1 MQQANI
7 VIVGGGAGGLE
18 LATML
23 GNKLGKTNKARIM
36 LVDGKLTHFWKPLLH
51 EVAAGTINVHHD
63 ELSYAAHAAEH
74 YFEFHLGYMDGIDRE
89 QQLINIAATTNA
101 QGETIIPNHTI
112 HYDYLVIAVGSVT
125 NDFGTEGV
133 REHCLYLDSQ
143 QQAQNFQRTFLERWM
158 IANTQTEPLREG
170 QLSVAIAGAGATGVE
185 LAAEL
190 HTAVHEMLA
199 HTFRKNAEAKIDFTI
214 IDAASRVLPALPEAA
229 SASIERELRKLK
241 IDVLTNEM
249 ICKATKDG
257 FHTKSGKFIAA
268 EIKIWAAGVKA
279 PNWLNGIGGLE
290 SSRNNQLVVNSN
302 LQTTRDEKIFV
313 IGDCCSYTPAGE
325 TQPIPPRAQAAH
337 QQAQAVFKSLCNLLD
352 GKDLVEFVYKDQ
364 GSLINMSDYST
375 VGSIVGRFMGKQAQF
390 KVEGYF
396 ASKAYVSLYRMH
408 QYKLHGFW
416 WVLLMMIADRITRGI
431 RPRLKLH

>member
-1 MQQANI
+1 MQQTRI

-23 GNKLGKTNKARIM
+23 GNKLGKSQKARIM

-63 ELSYAAHAAEH
+63 ELSYAAHASDH
-74 YFEFHLGYMDGIDRE
+74 HFEFHLGYMDGIDRE
-89 QQLINIAATTNA
+89 ARRISIKATTNH
-101 QGETIIPNHTI
+101 QGETIIPSHTI
-112 HYDYLVIAVGSVT
+112 NYDYLVMAVGSVT

-158 IANTQTEPLREG
+158 IANTQAEPLRDG

-190 HTAVHEMLA
+190 HTAVHEMIS
-199 HTFRKNAEAKIDFTI
+199 HTFRKNADAKIEFTI
-214 IDAASRVLPALPEAA
+214 VDAADRVLPVLPVAA
-229 SASIERELRKLK
+229 SASIERELKKLN
-241 IDVLTNEM
+241 INVMTNEM
-249 ICKATKDG
+249 ICKATREG
-257 FHTKSGKFIAA
+257 FYTKSGKFIAA

-279 PNWLNGIGGLE
+279 PDWLQGIGGLE
-290 SSRNNQLVVNSN
+290 CSRGNQLVVKSTM
-302 LQTTRDEKIFV
+302 QTTQDERIFA
-313 IGDCCSYTPAGE
+313 IGDCSCYIPAGASR
-325 TQPIPPRAQAAH
+325 PIAPRAQAAH
-337 QQAQAVFKSLCNLLD
+337 QQAQAVFKTLCNFVI
-352 GKDLVEFVYKDQ
+352 GKPAVDFVYKDQ

-375 VGSIVGRFMGKQAQF
+375 VGAVVGRFMGKEAQF